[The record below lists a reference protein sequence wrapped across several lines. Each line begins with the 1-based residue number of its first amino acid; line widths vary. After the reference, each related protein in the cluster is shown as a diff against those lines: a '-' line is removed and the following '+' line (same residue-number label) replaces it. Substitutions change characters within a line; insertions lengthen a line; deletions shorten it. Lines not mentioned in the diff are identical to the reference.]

1 MPIYFKGVVSAAN
14 FCTSLRRVELV
25 LVAMKLEGEEGETNK
40 QRWRKVEGSGEEGGG
55 AREQHQEQA
64 GGGSG

>member
-25 LVAMKLEGEEGETNK
+25 LVVN
-40 QRWRKVEGSGEEGGG
+40 GEEGGRYMG
-55 AREQHQEQA
+55 KALMSHAEN
-64 GGGSG
+64 GFY

>member
-25 LVAMKLEGEEGETNK
+25 LVAMKLEGEEGESFN
-40 QRWRKVEGSGEEGGG
+40 V
-55 AREQHQEQA
+55 ARGKWFLLKYGPSESNSRVSA
-64 GGGSG
+64 ACW